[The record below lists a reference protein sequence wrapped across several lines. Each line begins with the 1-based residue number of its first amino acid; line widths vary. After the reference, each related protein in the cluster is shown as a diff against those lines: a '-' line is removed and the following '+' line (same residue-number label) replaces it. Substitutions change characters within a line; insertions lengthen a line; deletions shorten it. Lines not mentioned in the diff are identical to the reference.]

1 MPVLPDPTFGALC
14 AAGSA
19 LTWAVIGL
27 LVRTLSATFN
37 TVTLNAL
44 RSTLGGGLIVLWVG
58 AAGGLSGL
66 SGLTAMSATAF
77 WLLAVSVFMAVGI
90 GDTVFFESSRELGLA
105 RAMTVS
111 MSYPLMAALLAV
123 AFLGEALTPQVALGS
138 LVTLGGLTLT
148 VAARRESASRRGR
161 FGMGIGAATLAAVA
175 WAVSVVVLK
184 PSLREVDAVVA
195 QAIRL
200 PLAGAMLWATP
211 WAWRAAGPLKDHGR
225 AALWRLAALGVL
237 TAVSSIM
244 FVQGVKHAG
253 VAVATVLSS
262 TAPIFAIPLGVLFLG
277 ERPAPAVVVGTAV
290 TIVGIAVLQR

>member
-1 MPVLPDPTFGALC
+1 MPVLSDPTFGALC

-19 LTWAVIGL
+19 LTWAIIGL
-27 LVRTLSATFN
+27 LVRTLSASFN
-37 TVTLNAL
+37 SVTLNAL
-44 RSTLGGGLIVLWVG
+44 RSTLGGVLIVVWVG
-58 AAGGLSGL
+58 TAGGLSA
-66 SGLTAMSATAF
+66 LTAMSATAF
-77 WLLAVSVFMAVGI
+77 WLLAVSVLMAVGV
-90 GDTVFFESSRELGLA
+90 GDTAFFESSRDLGLA

-123 AFLGEALTPQVALGS
+123 VFLGETLTLQIALGS
-138 LVTLGGLTLT
+138 LVTLGGLALT
-148 VAARRESASRRGR
+148 VAARRESAAGDGR
-161 FGMGIGAATLAAVA
+161 LGPGLGAATLAAAA
-175 WAVSVVVLK
+175 WAVSVVLLK
-184 PSLREVDAVVA
+184 PSLREVDAIVA

-211 WAWRAAGPLKDHGR
+211 WAWRPAGPLADRR
-225 AALWRLAALGVL
+225 AALWRLAALGGL

-262 TAPIFAIPLGVLFLG
+262 TAPIFAIPLGILFLG
-277 ERPAPAVVVGTAV
+277 ERPGPTVVIGTAV